1 VISAAVRHAA
11 RTSVLIG
18 RSDASLTLSRPAPD
32 TVLCRG
38 HQPMEGS
45 PTMIAATP
53 SSGGRRAAAL
63 DTARQLAAS
72 GDPVPRST
80 WVNLVKEGT
89 GYRVTLPAG
98 VDAQA
103 WALTVLEGS
112 DLLAELAEAARAEQE
127 AAARKRELAVR
138 AVRGHY
144 APVAVIAAAAGV
156 SPQALRAWAGS

>member
-1 VISAAVRHAA
+1 VTSAAVRHAA

-32 TVLCRG
+32 TARCRG

-45 PTMIAATP
+45 PTMTATP
-53 SSGGRRAAAL
+53 PPSGRRRAAL
-63 DTARQLAAS
+63 DAARQLAAS
-72 GDPVPRST
+72 GDPVPRSA

-103 WALTVLEGS
+103 WTLTVLEGS
-112 DLLAELAEAARAEQE
+112 DLLGELAEATRVEQT

-156 SPQALRAWAGS
+156 SPQALRAWAGA